1 MNTKDGTIRNS
12 LNSPLR
18 IDSALLKGGGEIG
31 MTICPGKHQADA
43 ITGTWERDLQTDVRA
58 IADWGAAAVV
68 TVMEQHEL
76 DRLKS
81 GALGE
86 AVENA
91 GMNWHLLP
99 IPDTNVP
106 DEHFENLW
114 IYSGHVLR
122 RALTAGKKILIH
134 CKGGLGRTGMIAA
147 RLMVELGEPPADAI
161 KKVRRARPDAIENS
175 KQEQH
180 IINAR
185 PPRTDPVVLDRILG
199 CLLGGAVGDA
209 FGYEV
214 EFDSWQK
221 IKARFG
227 ETGITQ
233 PATHGGKILVSDDT
247 QMTLFTLEALV
258 RSSEAV
264 AECDVDRLVDA
275 IRLAYLDWL
284 NTQGEVVRGFKIA
297 GTIAADSR
305 LRHRRAP
312 GDTCLAALNAGGDG
326 SPEKP
331 LNDSKGC
338 GGVMRVAPLGLLTD
352 FDPAQVAQ
360 LAARAAAL
368 THGNPTGYL
377 SAAALAAI
385 VRLTLDVPDLA
396 ANALVAATI
405 VSSWKG
411 NEETVAKVNAAL
423 AAARAGN
430 RNHRRAIESLGKGW
444 IGEEA
449 LAIALYSALV
459 GNSFAE
465 VLSIATNHGGDS
477 DSTASIAGQLYG
489 ASKGLADLPN
499 QWVRHLDV
507 RDILLELIRKFDQE
521 AN

>member
-1 MNTKDGTIRNS
+1 
-12 LNSPLR
+12 
-18 IDSALLKGGGEIG
+18 

-43 ITGTWERDLQTDVRA
+43 LTGTWERDLQTDVRA

-81 GALGE
+81 GALG
-86 AVENA
+86 
-91 GMNWHLLP
+91 
-99 IPDTNVP
+99 
-106 DEHFENLW
+106 
-114 IYSGHVLR
+114 
-122 RALTAGKKILIH
+122 
-134 CKGGLGRTGMIAA
+134 
-147 RLMVELGEPPADAI
+147 
-161 KKVRRARPDAIENS
+161 
-175 KQEQH
+175 
-180 IINAR
+180 
-185 PPRTDPVVLDRILG
+185 
-199 CLLGGAVGDA
+199 DA

-233 PATHGGKILVSDDT
+233 PVTHGAKILVSDDT

-360 LAARAAAL
+360 LAAARPPSR
-368 THGNPTGYL
+368 T
-377 SAAALAAI
+377 AI
-385 VRLTLDVPDLA
+385 PPV
-396 ANALVAATI
+396 I
-405 VSSWKG
+405 
-411 NEETVAKVNAAL
+411 
-423 AAARAGN
+423 
-430 RNHRRAIESLGKGW
+430 
-444 IGEEA
+444 
-449 LAIALYSALV
+449 
-459 GNSFAE
+459 
-465 VLSIATNHGGDS
+465 
-477 DSTASIAGQLYG
+477 
-489 ASKGLADLPN
+489 
-499 QWVRHLDV
+499 
-507 RDILLELIRKFDQE
+507 
-521 AN
+521 